1 MLPLDFHLLCSGNNV
16 RMDEKEVPLLIS
28 FLIKLTEFFPIIPL
42 PGVRFIDLRTPNEE
56 ESIDIGRFCMFSL
69 RVTGA
74 FLKSPMP
81 NLNIFVLIKISIVAN

>member
-1 MLPLDFHLLCSGNNV
+1 
-16 RMDEKEVPLLIS
+16 MDEKEVPLLIS

-42 PGVRFIDLRTPNEE
+42 PGVRFIGLRTPNEE